1 MIIDYHIPGSPRA
14 FRSGVRSRV
23 PALLALLALCVGPS
37 AAQAQ
42 IRPLDPI
49 AWRDFRLPLGAASVG
64 AAIYSAQPA
73 SLAGVEGRMVEL
85 GSLRGVVRVGRVL
98 FEASGSAWRMLDE
111 RISLNDPVSGVRD
124 AVEGRRADVGDYRF
138 STMVLLT
145 EPRSAWGA
153 AFRFGARLPTTDE
166 TAGLE
171 RDETDVFFTVA
182 TQWQSSHVR
191 LFAEGGLGIFG
202 VVSTVPDQTDPFLYM
217 AGIQM
222 PRSTITAGLELVG
235 HYDTRHAGPP
245 RGNEHLSEL
254 RLRVR
259 SEGATWGELV
269 ALRGLASF
277 SPDYGLELRIG
288 RTF

>member
-1 MIIDYHIPGSPRA
+1 M
-14 FRSGVRSRV
+14 RSRV

-202 VVSTVPDQTDPFLYM
+202 
-217 AGIQM
+217 
-222 PRSTITAGLELVG
+222 
-235 HYDTRHAGPP
+235 
-245 RGNEHLSEL
+245 
-254 RLRVR
+254 
-259 SEGATWGELV
+259 
-269 ALRGLASF
+269 
-277 SPDYGLELRIG
+277 
-288 RTF
+288 